1 MKEPKMALLVGIII
15 PKVDMDTQIP
25 SSINPYEAVTYIDSS
40 LATCLR
46 PRRYV
51 GLFIITLFGAAVYY
65 KIKIKSTV
73 ATGLI
78 AA

>member
-1 MKEPKMALLVGIII
+1 MTLPVVRLI

-51 GLFIITLFGAAVYY
+51 GSFIINLFGAAVYY
-65 KIKIKSTV
+65 KIKTKSTV
-73 ATGLI
+73 ATGLT